1 MKEIAKLKDLLLI
14 DTQNVEEHKQV
25 ASARVV
31 DASKHEI
38 LACVKKTGA
47 SGKAEL
53 IVAMEKT
60 IVEHELEYYNN
71 HRLMKASLQTDLNE
85 LAAIEWQLGIV
96 DDPTQ
101 YKHVNAAYSL
111 PKSRSQGLPLDEAR
125 QSFRSHIAR
134 LNNQAKAPLSDAAKE
149 IIDIRKT
156 ATGVAEKDYIARQ
169 AKTLGVEPA

>member
-1 MKEIAKLKDLLLI
+1 MKEIEKLKGLLLS
-14 DTQNVEEHKQV
+14 DADRAKKHKE
-25 ASARVV
+25 APTARVV

-38 LACVKKTGA
+38 LAWIKKTGA
-47 SGKAEL
+47 SGNAEL
-53 IVAMEKT
+53 IVAMEKA

-111 PKSRSQGLPLDEAR
+111 PKSHSQGLPLDEAR

-134 LNNQAKAPLSDAAKE
+134 LNNQAKAPLSDSAKE
-149 IIDIRKT
+149 IIEIRKT
-156 ATGVAEKDYIARQ
+156 ATGAAEKDYIARQ